1 VSRRYLLIPAVL
13 IAALFPLAGCGGGGN
28 SDEDQITDAITT
40 SATTNT
46 DSNCTELQTQRF
58 LEQIEF
64 ATGAEAVKE
73 CKSSGPDSNAD
84 SVEVSNIEVDGDTA
98 TADAAITGAAFNGQ
112 TLTISLV
119 KEGDQWKLDHIDAFV
134 DFDQQALA
142 QAFAEN
148 VQQGS
153 DPGTPA
159 QAKCVQDKINA
170 APANIVQTA
179 VLSGNSQAFG
189 ALFGTCFQ

>member
-1 VSRRYLLIPAVL
+1 MRKFWLFLPVLL
-13 IAALFPLAGCGGGGN
+13 IAAALPLAGCGGGGN
-28 SDEDQITDAITT
+28 SDEDQITDVIETT
-40 SATTNT
+40 ATTNT
-46 DSNCTELQTQRF
+46 DSNCTELETQRF

-64 ATGAEAVKE
+64 TSGADAVKR
-73 CKSSGPDSNAD
+73 CKSSGPESNAD
-84 SVEVSNIEVDGDTA
+84 SVDVSNIEISSDTA
-98 TADAAITGAAFNGQ
+98 TADAAVTGAAFDGQ

-119 KEGDQWKLDHIDAFV
+119 KEGDQWKMDHIDAFV

-142 QAFAEN
+142 TSFAEN

-170 APANIVQTA
+170 APADVVQTA
-179 VLSGNSQAFG
+179 VLSGNSDAFG
-189 ALFGTCFQ
+189 ALIGPCFQ